1 MSELERKRRALA
13 IFDAVVE
20 LDDAKRAQ
28 ALDTMC
34 AGDADL
40 RARVQALLDADAHAT
55 EPFDGD
61 AAAWGSAL
69 AGEQADADAALG
81 RAIGAWKI
89 VGTIGRGGMG
99 AVHAVER
106 SDGAYTQ
113 QAALKLIRASA
124 DSPVARERFLR
135 ERGPTD
141 APRVHVLLDE
151 SRGKGLAPAS
161 WSIPTQ
167 YAGLPVYVGFAGGI
181 GPANTQDVLNQ
192 VRALMRPYWIDME
205 TSVRTDN
212 AFDVA
217 KVEAVLRAAEPFVA
231 R

>member
-13 IFDAVVE
+13 IFDAVAE
-20 LDDAKRAQ
+20 LDDAERAQ
-28 ALDTMC
+28 VLDTMC

-69 AGEQADADAALG
+69 AGEHADADAALG

-106 SDGAYTQ
+106 SDGAYAQ

-124 DSPVARERFLR
+124 DSPAER
-135 ERGPTD
+135 
-141 APRVHVLLDE
+141 
-151 SRGKGLAPAS
+151 
-161 WSIPTQ
+161 
-167 YAGLPVYVGFAGGI
+167 
-181 GPANTQDVLNQ
+181 
-192 VRALMRPYWIDME
+192 
-205 TSVRTDN
+205 
-212 AFDVA
+212 
-217 KVEAVLRAAEPFVA
+217 
-231 R
+231 